1 MQIETEKDR
10 PHAAFIEVVGW
21 CAANQNRFWG
31 RHETDRDGNPRVP
44 GRGWAGAWDN
54 RESWQT
60 INIMPHALREV
71 LEPIGFQVEEI
82 LDRWAERGWLVHSE
96 STRNGKTIKSRTTV
110 TRINGAPMRVYQF
123 SRSSVDNHVAEDEV
137 VRGDAD

>member
-1 MQIETEKDR
+1 M
-10 PHAAFIEVVGW
+10 
-21 CAANQNRFWG
+21 
-31 RHETDRDGNPRVP
+31 PRVSVVLP
-44 GRGWAGAWDN
+44 VFNAAATVARAV
-54 RESWQT
+54 ESIRAQT
-60 INIMPHALREV
+60 WPDWELVAV
-71 LEPIGFQVEEI
+71 DDGSTDGTSEI

-123 SRSSVDNHVAEDEV
+123 ARASVDNHVAEDEV